1 MCAESW
7 EYTSEKN
14 QQILALIEVLF
25 QQGRQTSTDDHQIDS
40 ENVLWE

>member
-7 EYTSEKN
+7 EYTNEKT
-14 QQILALIEVLF
+14 QQLFALMEVLF
-25 QQGRQTSTDDHQIDS
+25 QQGRQMSTDNHQIEG